1 MSLDKEAP
9 LAQAIQAA
17 VQPKLIENGWVAE
30 DADTELSEYI
40 TLMVINGKT
49 QQQVV
54 SEVGTELLG
63 VGEDDPAVAE
73 VARWLFQQVPFLN
86 AQVNGGGQQ
95 AVDQPMDAQTQDA
108 QNGAPQPIPT
118 AQDSQMDDAG
128 ASDAVYVNPDNCW
141 RAADPS
147 ALYNDHSETNTKQS
161 QWSQSNAQR
170 RSSSQWKGQR

>member
-1 MSLDKEAP
+1 MADKSP

-40 TLMVINGKT
+40 TLMVTNGKT

-73 VARWLFQQVPFLN
+73 LARWLFQQVPILN
-86 AQVNGGGQQ
+86 AQINGGGQQ
-95 AVDQPMDAQTQDA
+95 DADHSMDVSGSDAQTQSA
-108 QNGAPQPIPT
+108 QNGAPQPISS

-128 ASDAVYVNPDNCW
+128 APDGVYVYPKYRNRNRC
-141 RAADPS
+141 A
-147 ALYNDHSETNTKQS
+147 
-161 QWSQSNAQR
+161 
-170 RSSSQWKGQR
+170 